1 MIVFMLYG
9 PLAGV
14 LFTSLD
20 RSDLRPSSK
29 VSKAAALTA
38 ASLGR
43 YLPESKAASSVAV
56 RGTLA
61 QRVAIVSHEL
71 AQPPY
76 HFSLE
81 MIGLTLRLQDLQRA
95 DESADVQR

>member
-1 MIVFMLYG
+1 MLYG

-61 QRVAIVSHEL
+61 QRVAIVSPEL

-95 DESADVQR
+95 HESADA

>member
-20 RSDLRPSSK
+20 RSHLRPSSK

-56 RGTLA
+56 SGTLA
-61 QRVAIVSHEL
+61 HRVAIVSPWL
-71 AQPPY
+71 SRPLY

-95 DESADVQR
+95 HESADA

>member
-9 PLAGV
+9 PPAGV

-29 VSKAAALTA
+29 VSKAAALAA

-43 YLPESKAASSVAV
+43 YLPGSKAPSSGAV

-61 QRVAIVSHEL
+61 
-71 AQPPY
+71 
-76 HFSLE
+76 
-81 MIGLTLRLQDLQRA
+81 LR
-95 DESADVQR
+95 